1 MVSGFEAREGT
12 SYTKLDRNA
21 RRKSR
26 IKPQSIGGQFGR
38 GLVTICPICE
48 IVIKPTFSGMILPS
62 RSGGRLRETW
72 ERACNKAGNQSPPP
86 NRLLKA

>member
-1 MVSGFEAREGT
+1 MVSGFEALEGIF
-12 SYTKLDRNA
+12 YTKLDRNA

-26 IKPQSIGGQFGR
+26 IKPQSSGGQVGR
-38 GLVTICPICE
+38 GLVFICPISE

-62 RSGGRLRETW
+62 RSGNELVIKQEIIFLY
-72 ERACNKAGNQSPPP
+72 

>member
-1 MVSGFEAREGT
+1 MVSGFEALEGIF
-12 SYTKLDRNA
+12 YTKLDRNA

-26 IKPQSIGGQFGR
+26 IKPQSSGGQVGH

-62 RSGGRLRETW
+62 RSGDELVIKQEI
-72 ERACNKAGNQSPPP
+72 NFLY
-86 NRLLKA
+86 NRLLIA